1 MKNLFRKCVDESYLD
16 FSVRNKLIDTEPQ
29 FINLEKTV
37 GSTVKLC
44 VANPQDTYKND
55 VDGVITKITG
65 DDYTVE
71 IPNPPKGINRVIKM
85 NKADKTVNVKRSDLM
100 NVDGSLREC
109 YHWCCYFQIPTRSLR

>member
-1 MKNLFRKCVDESYLD
+1 MRK
-16 FSVRNKLIDTEPQ
+16 KLIDTEPQ

-44 VANPQDTYKND
+44 VANPRRYLQNDD

-71 IPNPPKGINRVIKM
+71 ISNPPKGINRVIKM
-85 NKADKTVNVKRSDLM
+85 NKTDKTVNVKRSDLM

-109 YHWCCYFQIPTRSLR
+109 YHHGRIIFKFPKKP